1 MGDNSNADFSGYA
14 TKANVKCSDGKTIS
28 PLAFAH
34 MDQMQ
39 LPLVYQHG
47 HNNIENVLGH
57 AVLEARKDGVY
68 AYGFFNGTKQGQN
81 AREYVQHKDIKA
93 MSIYANK
100 LVMKGQTVVHGEIR
114 EVSLVLAGANPEA
127 VIDYVQL
134 KHSDDPNDIEVLT
147 DEAVI
152 HTGLEIEVV
161 LDKKLEEPVIQHAA
175 PGATVQ
181 DVLDTFNDDQKEVLA
196 IVVSEALAAKDAAI
210 AQTAVEPKPDE
221 KKPEEGINPDDKKP
235 EEGVVVHQEG
245 TGSVTNVFEQADK
258 NKIQH
263 GDGVER
269 HLVSHSDL
277 KTIFE
282 DAKKSGSL
290 RTAVEGYALQHGIE
304 NIEALFPD
312 PKTLNNTPD
321 FNSRNMA
328 WVQGVIDGTRKSPF
342 ARIKSITADITQ
354 DEARAKGYIT
364 GTYKKEE
371 WYALTSRSTTPTTI
385 YKKQKLD
392 RNNIVDITDF
402 DVVSWLKLEMR
413 IMLMEEIAV
422 AILVGDGRDVD
433 DPDHINDPMAA
444 SSGEGIRSIINEN
457 ELYATQVNVNVD
469 DANSSYSEVVDQVM
483 TASEFYKGTGRP
495 TFYSTQRTINKM
507 LLTRDANLRRMY
519 ANIAELA
526 AAMNVDSIVAVDPM
540 DRFPNLLGIVVNLTD
555 YNVGTDKGGE
565 VNMFDDF
572 DIDYNQYK
580 YLIETRMSGAMVKI
594 KAALIINKTASG
606 NVLVSPT
613 APTFVS
619 ATGVTTIPTQTG
631 VVYKNADTNA
641 TLSAGA
647 QTALAAGATLKVKAL
662 PASGYFFAVT
672 GQAGVDEWTFKRPAA

>member
-1 MGDNSNADFSGYA
+1 MGDNSSADFSGYA

-68 AYGFFNGTKQGQN
+68 AYGFFNGTKQGKD

-134 KHSDDPNDIEVLT
+134 KHSDDPNDIEILT

-152 HTGLEIEVV
+152 HTGLEIEIL
-161 LDKKLEEPVIQHAA
+161 LDKKPEEPVVQHAA
-175 PGATVQ
+175 AGATVQ

-210 AQTAVEPKPDE
+210 AQTAVEPKPVE
-221 KKPEEGINPDDKKP
+221 KKPEEGVNPDDKKP
-235 EEGVVVHQEG
+235 EEGAVVHKEG
-245 TGSVTNVFEQADK
+245 TVSVTNVFEQADK

-282 DAKKSGSL
+282 DAKKNGSL
-290 RTAVEGYALQHGIE
+290 RTAVEGYALSHGIE

-469 DANSSYSEVVDQVM
+469 DALSSYSEVVDQVM

-540 DRFPNLLGIVVNLTD
+540 DRFPNLLGIVINLTD

-619 ATGVTTIPTQTG
+619 STGVTTIPTQTG

-647 QTALAAGATLKVKAL
+647 QTALSAGATLKVKAL

>member
-1 MGDNSNADFSGYA
+1 MGDNSSADFSGYA

-47 HNNIENVLGH
+47 HSDIGNVLGH

-68 AYGFFNGTKQGQN
+68 AYGFFNGTKQGQD

-127 VIDYVQL
+127 IIDYVQL
-134 KHSDDPNDIEVLT
+134 KHSDDPGDVTVLD

-152 HTGLEIEVV
+152 HTGLEIEIV
-161 LDKKLEEPVIQHAA
+161 LDKKSEEPVIEHAA
-175 PGATVQ
+175 AGATVQ
-181 DVLDTFNDDQKEVLA
+181 DVLDTFDDDQREVLA
-196 IVVSEALAAKDAAI
+196 IVVGQALAAKDAAI

-221 KKPEEGINPDDKKP
+221 KKPEEGVNPDDKKP

-282 DAKKSGSL
+282 DAKKNGSL

-392 RNNIVDITDF
+392 RDDIVDIVDL
-402 DVVSWLKLEMR
+402 DVVAWLKAEMR
-413 IMLMEEIAV
+413 LMIDEEIAR
-422 AILVGDGRDVD
+422 AALVGDGREVD
-433 DPDHINDPMAA
+433 DEDKVKEPSA
-444 SSGEGIRSIINEN
+444 SNVEGAGIRSIAHDN
-457 ELYATQVNVNVD
+457 
-469 DANSSYSEVVDQVM
+469 
-483 TASEFYKGTGRP
+483 EFYSHKVTIPTNVVGDAVIEAVLRARPMYRGAGNPTAFMTEDVLTDLILVKDKMGRRLYP
-495 TFYSTQRTINKM
+495 TQS
-507 LLTRDANLRRMY
+507 
-519 ANIAELA
+519 ELA
-526 AAMNVDSIVAVDPM
+526 TALRVSNIVTVPVMENQQTDEGE
-540 DRFPNLLGIVVNLTD
+540 LLMILVNMSD
-555 YNVGTDKGGE
+555 YTFGADKGGALA
-565 VNMFDDF
+565 MFDDF

-580 YLIETRMSGAMVKI
+580 YLMETRLSGTLTKF
-594 KAALIINKTASG
+594 KSALVFSRANGTEVTPA
-606 NVLVSPT
+606 V
-613 APTFVS
+613 PTFVS
-619 ATGVTTIPTQTG
+619 STGVVTIVATTGVT
-631 VVYKNADTNA
+631 YKNQETNA
-641 TLSAGA
+641 TLSTGA
-647 QTALAAGATLKVKAL
+647 QTALAAGATLSVVAV
-662 PASGYFFAVT
+662 PNTGYYFPHNHDADWDFT
-672 GQAGVDEWTFKRPAA
+672 RPLA